1 MKQKLLEMVQV
12 TVLFHTFP
20 PSDELF
26 FGSYKNGNGCQNW
39 VTKADDNLVPGGHSL
54 RRRGPVISVIFV
66 IFVILSIDPSS
77 LFVFYEICCS
87 SNLFLANI
95 NFFVEI
101 NSFLV
106 GYSMVDKQRKE
117 IHFEFRF

>member
-26 FGSYKNGNGCQNW
+26 FGSYKNGNGCQNL

-54 RRRGPVISVIFV
+54 RRGPVRSVIFF
-66 IFVILSIDPSS
+66 ILTLPVILS
-77 LFVFYEICCS
+77 FMK
-87 SNLFLANI
+87 
-95 NFFVEI
+95 FFVAQT
-101 NSFLV
+101 F
-106 GYSMVDKQRKE
+106 
-117 IHFEFRF
+117 F